1 MVLSMGIREKL
12 ALSALKMQRTAI
24 RYRVEKALHSNMKGT
39 WAGEGNM
46 IVGFIIAIIVGM
58 GIALY
63 IGGVLVSALPANGI
77 AANAVNAILTGI
89 QTNVVPII
97 SGIIAIAF
105 IVVLYIL
112 VDKAG
117 LLGGHSEHK
126 RR

>member
-1 MVLSMGIREKL
+1 MGFRNSLSRKAIAERKEVYTLLVKAAL
-12 ALSALKMQRTAI
+12 AKKF
-24 RYRVEKALHSNMKGT
+24 KAS

-63 IGGVLVSALPANGI
+63 IGGVLVSALPSNGI
-77 AANAVNAILTGI
+77 AANAVNSILTGI

-117 LLGGHSEHK
+117 LLGGKSK
-126 RR
+126 RRGG